1 MIQPSKMNLDPM
13 PFDEEER
20 QIMDD
25 FEKGLDEGTLVSELT
40 DDRRATIEASARV
53 TMSPPKA
60 QVTTHLA
67 KNDLLRLKSQALELG
82 MPYQTLLAS
91 IIHRYVE
98 GELIER

>member
-1 MIQPSKMNLDPM
+1 MIQPNKMNLDPV

-25 FEKGLDEGTLVSELT
+25 FEKGLDEQTLVSELT
-40 DDRRATIEASARV
+40 DDRRAAIEASARV

-60 QVTTHLA
+60 QVTTRLA
-67 KNDLLRLKSQALELG
+67 KHDLLRLKSRALELG

-91 IIHRYVE
+91 IVHRYVE